1 MSYTKI
7 QFKEN
12 ILIPQQKIQEKTIQE
27 NDLSSLLLNID
38 AIFKISDTFEKVDP
52 EVGKIWNDII
62 SDLISSISSAC
73 SGFYRSAIVN
83 LRSILELSC
92 NTFFYIDHK
101 IEHYLFEFENAKA
114 DKYVS
119 ALIRDYNFFTSK
131 YIKSFKSDIK
141 YHETNADSISLY
153 LKKIYASLS
162 DVVHGRYNSLLKVN
176 NIEIQYEIGSFKTY
190 EDLLSKTIG
199 IICTM
204 FIYRFNNDR
213 IAEINSLALKT
224 GVIKE

>member
-7 QFKEN
+7 QFNKH
-12 ILIPQQKIQEKTIQE
+12 ILKPQQDIQSKTIAE
-27 NDLSSLLLNID
+27 NDLSSILLNID
-38 AIFKISDTFEKVDP
+38 AVFEIAEAFKNMDP
-52 EVGKIWNDII
+52 EIGKLWNDII
-62 SDLISSISSAC
+62 SDLISSVSSAC

-92 NTFFYIDHK
+92 NTFFYLDHK
-101 IEHYLFEFENAKA
+101 IEHYLFEFEDAKA

-119 ALIRDYNFFTSK
+119 ALIRDYSFFTSK
-131 YIKSFKSDIK
+131 YIKSFKSNTK
-141 YHETNADSISLY
+141 FVETKLDSLSLK
-153 LKKIYASLS
+153 LKHTYASLS

-176 NIEIQYEIGSFKTY
+176 NIEIDYELGSFKTY

-199 IICTM
+199 ILCAM
-204 FIYRFNNDR
+204 FIFRFNNDS
-213 IAEINSLALKT
+213 IEEINHLALET

>member
-119 ALIRDYNFFTSK
+119 SLIRDYNFFTSK
-131 YIKSFKSDIK
+131 YIKSFKADIK

>member
-1 MSYTKI
+1 MSYTKV

-12 ILIPQQKIQEKTIQE
+12 ILMPQQKIQEKTIQQ
-27 NDLSSLLLNID
+27 NDLSSILLNID
-38 AIFKISDTFEKVDP
+38 ATFKISDTFEKVDP
-52 EVGKIWNDII
+52 EIGKIWNDII

-101 IEHYLFEFENAKA
+101 IEHYLFEYENAKA

-131 YIKSFKSDIK
+131 YIKGFKSNIK
-141 YHETNADSISLY
+141 YHETNIDSISSF
-153 LKKIYASLS
+153 LKNIYASLS

-176 NIEIQYEIGSFKTY
+176 NIEVKYEINSFKTY
-190 EDLLSKTIG
+190 EELLGKTIG
-199 IICTM
+199 IICVM
-204 FIYRFNNDR
+204 FIYRFNNDQ
-213 IAEINSLALKT
+213 ITEINSLALKT
-224 GVIKE
+224 GVIKK